1 MGLVLGLEEEGEGGR
16 EEGVLVLVLVLVVMW
31 EEEGRKWGRMG
42 RSARR
47 CRR

>member
-1 MGLVLGLEEEGEGGR
+1 LEEEGEGGR

-31 EEEGRKWGRMG
+31 EGLEEGRKWGRMG